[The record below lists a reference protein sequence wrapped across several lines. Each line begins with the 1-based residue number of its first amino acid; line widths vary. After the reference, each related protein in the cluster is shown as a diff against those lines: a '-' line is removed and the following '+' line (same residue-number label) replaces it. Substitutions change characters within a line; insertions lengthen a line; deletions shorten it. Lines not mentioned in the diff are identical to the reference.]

1 MGQQQLL
8 LLLVGVIICGL
19 MVMTGFY
26 MFTDSASAANRDAL
40 AGDLMM
46 MASQAQAYYYKPGV
60 FGGGNNSMM
69 GYTLPSRRKNA
80 NGSFNLAEVTGN
92 SVTIEGLGIEIG
104 YDSSRP
110 VKVAI
115 KVYRDSVQ
123 VTEIN

>member
-1 MGQQQLL
+1 VGQQQLL

-46 MASQAQAYYYKPGV
+46 LASQAQQYYFKPAV
-60 FGGGNNSMM
+60 FGGGNNSMA
-69 GYTLPSRRKNA
+69 GYDLPPRRKNA
-80 NGSFNLAEVTGN
+80 NGSFTLASVTGS
-92 SVTIEGLGIEIG
+92 SVEIEAVGTEIG
-104 YDSSRP
+104 YDASRP
-110 VKVAI
+110 VKVTI
-115 KVYRDSVQ
+115 RVYRDSVQ